1 MTFKST
7 LRNVFSVIA
16 HGETREARAAKP
28 ALVAALVRQSQPLL
42 DPAAPGLESRLADV
56 LSATKT
62 SALEKLLAAG
72 VVITLEKTL
81 RDTEPA
87 YNKRGVD
94 AVFYAKESTDLGK
107 PVVSIVDNGL
117 TRAAAG
123 RWGRPVAQYAAPALE
138 RLADIDLSAVKTGKL
153 VAIRQTYSSGRAS
166 AFTVTEWHAAPKP
179 AAPKLS
185 APKA

>member
-1 MTFKST
+1 MTFKSK

-16 HGETREARAAKP
+16 HGETIEARAAKP

-42 DPAAPGLESRLADV
+42 NPAEAGLESRLADV

-62 SALEKLLAAG
+62 EALEKLLAAG
-72 VVITLEKTL
+72 VVVTLEKNL
-81 RDTEPA
+81 RDTEST

-94 AVFYAKESTDLGK
+94 AVFYAKDATDLGK

-117 TRAAAG
+117 TRAEAG
-123 RWGRPVAQYAAPALE
+123 RWGRPVAQYGAPALE
-138 RLADIDLSAVKTGKL
+138 RLADIDLSKVKTGKL

-166 AFTVTEWHAAPKP
+166 AYTITEWHAVQKP
-179 AAPKLS
+179 ASPKVS